1 MATQKL
7 TFPSKEKMIE
17 QFEKEEHLNYFMEK
31 GVMSS
36 ICEYVSGQTKVML
49 GVDMAIELAF
59 ADHMDV
65 FKDATPMSL
74 MMYKDTV
81 KEAVLNCVVWEQVE
95 LIT

>member
-1 MATQKL
+1 MYSYATMATQKL

-36 ICEYVSGQTKVML
+36 ICEYVAGQTKIML
-49 GVDMAIELAF
+49 GVNMAIELAF

-81 KEAVLNCVVWEQVE
+81 KEAVLNCVV
-95 LIT
+95 